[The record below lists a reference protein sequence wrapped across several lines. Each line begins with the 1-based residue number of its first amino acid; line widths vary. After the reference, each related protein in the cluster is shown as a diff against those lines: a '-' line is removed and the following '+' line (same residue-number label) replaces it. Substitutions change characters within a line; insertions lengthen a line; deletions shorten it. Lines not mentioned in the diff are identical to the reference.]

1 MPFDTSAHCGSVS
14 TQRRVDRNDSKED
27 ELADSLAESS
37 SIAGRLYQP
46 RKYSGVHR
54 SPLQSHQ
61 LAHVFYCRAAVGN
74 HPVVVF
80 L

>member
-46 RKYSGVHR
+46 RKYSGFTEAPYNPISSR
-54 SPLQSHQ
+54 TYFTAGLP
-61 LAHVFYCRAAVGN
+61 
-74 HPVVVF
+74 
-80 L
+80 